1 MLYTIVQLQQ
11 RTDYTDTYRGNKM
24 TSLVL
29 AVDKI
34 SLQNISNW
42 IKGLIE
48 KRARY
53 RAYRN
58 TIKELERLTDH
69 ELRDIG
75 IHRGNIRS
83 IAMEVYFDNRGDWV

>member
-1 MLYTIVQLQQ
+1 
-11 RTDYTDTYRGNKM
+11 M
-24 TSLVL
+24 TSIVL

-34 SLQNISNW
+34 GLQSFLAW
-42 IKGLIE
+42 IKSLKE

-53 RAYRN
+53 KAYK
-58 TIKELERLTDH
+58 TTVKELERLTDH

-83 IAMEVYFDNRGDWV
+83 IAMEVYYDNRGIWT